1 MSFTQND
8 LPLVL
13 ASGSP
18 RRRELLL
25 GMGLSFTVL
34 VSDVCED
41 VPDGTPPDMAVAT
54 VARRKAE
61 AVVAMAKG
69 DAVILAAD
77 TTVALDGVCLGKP
90 QNEADAISMLM
101 KLSGRTHTVYTA
113 VSVAYRGR
121 FITRVEATS
130 VRFRAFDRREAE
142 EYVKTG
148 EPMDKAGAYGIQGL
162 GGRLVLGI
170 DGEFDNVVG
179 LPCRLVDTLLSE
191 VTA

>member
-1 MSFTQND
+1 
-8 LPLVL
+8 
-13 ASGSP
+13 
-18 RRRELLL
+18 
-25 GMGLSFTVL
+25 
-34 VSDVCED
+34 
-41 VPDGTPPDMAVAT
+41 
-54 VARRKAE
+54 
-61 AVVAMAKG
+61 MAKMWAG
-69 DAVILAAD
+69 VTDGATAKIADDFNSSIHFDSRMYRQDITGSMAHATMLAAKGIIGKADADAIILAAD

-90 QNEADAISMLM
+90 RDTADATAMLM
-101 KLSGRTHTVYTA
+101 SLSGRTHTVYTA

-121 FITRVEATS
+121 LLTRVEATG

-148 EPMDKAGAYGIQGL
+148 EPMDKAGSYGIQGL

-179 LPCRLVDTLLSE
+179 LPCRLVDALLSE

>member
-1 MSFTQND
+1 MSFTQKS

-25 GMGLSFTVL
+25 GMGLRFSVL

-41 VPDGTPPDMAVAT
+41 VPDGTPPDRAVAT

-90 QNEADAISMLM
+90 QNEADAVSMLM

>member
-1 MSFTQND
+1 MSFTQENI
-8 LPLVL
+8 PLVL

-18 RRRELLL
+18 RRRELLS
-25 GMGLSFTVL
+25 GMGLTFTVL
-34 VSDVCED
+34 VSDVPED
-41 VPDGTPPDMAVAT
+41 VPDGTPPAEAVAM

-61 AVVAMAKG
+61 AVIPLA
-69 DAVILAAD
+69 DADAIILAAD

-90 QNEADAISMLM
+90 RDTADATAMLM
-101 KLSGRTHTVYTA
+101 SLSGRTHTVYTA

-121 FITRVEATS
+121 LLTRVEATG

-148 EPMDKAGAYGIQGL
+148 EPMDKAGSYGIQGL

-179 LPCRLVDTLLSE
+179 LPCRLVDALLSE